1 MYSTCCSSFARL
13 PPGGVRSVCAS
24 NVTTVVL
31 FAVQMPK
38 HRKLVDRRASK
49 GRKIRFNTMDKLVNF
64 MEPVHVY
71 EDDANGRISSLYGNL
86 FGHAA
91 WQQ

>member
-1 MYSTCCSSFARL
+1 MA
-13 PPGGVRSVCAS
+13 
-24 NVTTVVL
+24 L

-49 GRKIRFNTMDKLVNF
+49 WRKIRFNIMDKLVNF
-64 MEPVHVY
+64 MEPVHMH
-71 EDDANGRISSLYGNL
+71 EGDADGRISSLYGNL